1 MTVAG
6 GVLVV
11 GARGPAAALP
21 GFALVGVGIAVVVPL
36 CFAAAGRV
44 GARGDR
50 QALAGVATLS
60 YAAGL
65 AAPAAVGW
73 VAEATSLR
81 TSFGVVT
88 ALALGLVL
96 GAGVLRSDGRP
107 AAEGAGHAAPHHTRG
122 SAADERISRGS

>member
-1 MTVAG
+1 M
-6 GVLVV
+6 V
-11 GARGPAAALP
+11 GAHGPGAALP
-21 GFALVGVGIAVVVPL
+21 GFALIGVGVAVVVPL

-44 GARGDR
+44 GEARGDR

-81 TSFGVVT
+81 TSFGVVSV
-88 ALALGLVL
+88 LALGLVL

>member
-1 MTVAG
+1 M
-6 GVLVV
+6 V
-11 GARGPAAALP
+11 GAHGPGAALP
-21 GFALVGVGIAVVVPL
+21 GFALIGVGVAVVVPL

-44 GARGDR
+44 GEARGDR

-81 TSFGVVT
+81 TSFGVVSV
-88 ALALGLVL
+88 LALGLVL
-96 GAGVLRSDGRP
+96 GAGVLRSEGP
-107 AAEGAGHAAPHHTRG
+107 AAPEAGDGAGPDA
-122 SAADERISRGS
+122 SRRPPLTG